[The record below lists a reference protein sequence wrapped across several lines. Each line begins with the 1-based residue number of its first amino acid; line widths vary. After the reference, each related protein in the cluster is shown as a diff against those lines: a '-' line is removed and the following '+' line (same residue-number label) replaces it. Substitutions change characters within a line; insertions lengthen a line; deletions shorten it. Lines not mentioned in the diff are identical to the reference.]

1 MRDDNDNEKTG
12 DNEKPGRHS
21 AGSAGAVRSE
31 GTRGFVLGA
40 VGAAIIILVIMA
52 FSGTGFF
59 GGEDA
64 SPADDAGVVPLGDGG

>member
-1 MRDDNDNEKTG
+1 MRDDNDT
-12 DNEKPGRHS
+12 EKPGRHS
-21 AGSAGAVRSE
+21 AGSARATGSE

-64 SPADDAGVVPLGDGG
+64 PPAEDAGVVPMGDGG

>member
-1 MRDDNDNEKTG
+1 MRDDNEK
-12 DNEKPGRHS
+12 EKPGRHS
-21 AGSAGAVRSE
+21 AGSAGATGSE

-59 GGEDA
+59 GDEDA
-64 SPADDAGVVPLGDGG
+64 PPAEDAGAVPMGDGG

>member
-1 MRDDNDNEKTG
+1 MRDDNEK
-12 DNEKPGRHS
+12 EKPGRHS

-59 GGEDA
+59 GGDDPPAEDT
-64 SPADDAGVVPLGDGG
+64 GVVPLGDGG

>member
-1 MRDDNDNEKTG
+1 M
-12 DNEKPGRHS
+12 
-21 AGSAGAVRSE
+21 
-31 GTRGFVLGA
+31 LGA

-64 SPADDAGVVPLGDGG
+64 PPADDAGVVPMGDGG